1 MFLFITNLF
10 VGVVLFSLGFLL
22 TEKNAPFALSGYNQM
37 SKDEQKLF
45 NLPVFIQFFRKF
57 HFYLGASFII
67 LSLLF
72 YLLLNED
79 ALGYL
84 LAFYPII
91 AYIFF
96 IYKTKSFYPIKEK
109 KILKIVTWILII
121 SAIFIIVLLSFGNSS
136 SEIIIKEKQIE
147 ISGMYGQ
154 EIAFTEISSITLVNH
169 LPKITLKTNGFALST
184 VKKGYFKTSNGEK
197 VKLILNTLESP
208 YIFIELQNGK
218 KIYYSKSSENNKQL
232 YEELKKIRAK

>member
-1 MFLFITNLF
+1 MFLLIINII

-22 TEKNAPFALSGYNQM
+22 TEKNAPFTLSGYNQM
-37 SKDEQKLF
+37 SKKEQKLF
-45 NLPVFIQFFRKF
+45 NLPTFIQFFRKF

-72 YLLLNED
+72 YLLLDED

-96 IYKTKSFYPIKEK
+96 IYKTKTFYPIKEK
-109 KILKIVTWILII
+109 KILKVATWILVIT
-121 SAIFIIVLLSFGNSS
+121 AIFIVVLLSFGNSS

-154 EIAFTEISSITLVNH
+154 EIAFTEISSISLVGQ
-169 LPKITLKTNGFALST
+169 LPNITLKTNGFALSS
-184 VKKGYFKTSNGEK
+184 VKKGYFKTADGEK
-197 VKLILNTLESP
+197 VKLILNTLETP
-208 YIFIELQNGK
+208 YIIIVLKNGQ
-218 KIYYSKSSENNKQL
+218 KIFYSKSSDENKQL
-232 YEELKKIRAK
+232 YEELKKIKTN